1 MPVGSRLHHLYQP
14 AADGYPKGMTDPA
27 TCPALPVDG
36 QSGNALLSAA
46 DVLDGVTVD
55 ASDLAVVQ
63 APYESDE
70 RMFAAMAAHFF
81 LRVWNDGHFDLTN
94 LIWSPSIIFHP
105 PIGNEPV
112 VGREPL
118 QQWAKVV
125 IGAFSDLHFR
135 IDEIIADGDRIV
147 FRVTQTGRHT
157 GDYFGIPPTG
167 RPVTMTEL
175 FVFRASRSGPLG
187 AQIDEVHLVFNA
199 LDLLQQLRLF
209 PGGYPPRGLL
219 RAVIGI
225 QRAIGVLGR
234 RTGSRP

>member
-1 MPVGSRLHHLYQP
+1 
-14 AADGYPKGMTDPA
+14 MTDSA
-27 TCPALPVDG
+27 SCPAPSVDG
-36 QSGNALLSAA
+36 RPGAALLAA
-46 DVLDGVTVD
+46 AEQVDGVTID
-55 ASDLAVVQ
+55 ANDRAVVH
-63 APYESDE
+63 ATYDSDE
-70 RMFAAMAAHFF
+70 QMFAAMAAHFF
-81 LRVWNDGHFDLTN
+81 LRVWNDGRFDLTN

-112 VGREPL
+112 VGREPM

-135 IDEIIADGDRIV
+135 IDDVVADGNRVV

-175 FVFRASRSGPLG
+175 FIFRASRSGPLG
-187 AQIDEVHLVFNA
+187 ARIDEVRLVFNA
-199 LDLLQQLRLF
+199 LDLMQQLRLF

-219 RAVIGI
+219 RVVIVV
-225 QRAIGVLGR
+225 QRALGALGR
-234 RTGSRP
+234 RPGSRR